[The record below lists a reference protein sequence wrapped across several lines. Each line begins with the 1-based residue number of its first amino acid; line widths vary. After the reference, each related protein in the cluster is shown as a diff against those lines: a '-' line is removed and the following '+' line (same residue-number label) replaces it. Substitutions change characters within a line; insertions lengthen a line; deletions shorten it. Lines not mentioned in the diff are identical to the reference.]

1 MFKQQIK
8 NIESYFIIASVLLW
22 SILYTYQY
30 VTKTESEILRNSYAV
45 PVVCPVKEDKNITI
59 GEGSW
64 YDYDLNNIK
73 WSVDHDTAASRT
85 LTRYSK
91 AKVTNPANG
100 KSVVVY
106 INDYGPKEYTGIEI
120 DLSSHAF
127 AQLAPLSKGLI
138 KGLIIEQL

>member
-1 MFKQQIK
+1 M
-8 NIESYFIIASVLLW
+8 LLW
-22 SILYTYQY
+22 SILYIYQY
-30 VTKTESEILRNSYAV
+30 ITKTESEILRNSYVV
-45 PVVCPVKEDKNITI
+45 PVACRAKEDKNITI

-91 AKVTNPANG
+91 ARVTNPANR

-106 INDYGPKEYTGIEI
+106 INDYGPKEYTGREI

-127 AQLAPLSKGLI
+127 AQLAPLSSGII
-138 KGLIIEQL
+138 KNLIIEQL